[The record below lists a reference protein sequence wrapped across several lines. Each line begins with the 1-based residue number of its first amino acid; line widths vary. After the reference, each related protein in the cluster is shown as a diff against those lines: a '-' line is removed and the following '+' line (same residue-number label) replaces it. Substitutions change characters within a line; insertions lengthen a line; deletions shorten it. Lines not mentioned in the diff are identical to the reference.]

1 MLIKNHAAHSG
12 HAEAGMAGIKPGVR
26 ETMGCETKSP
36 IWLATV
42 GLNMFKQHSE
52 ATKTPQRGLTMAHG

>member
-12 HAEAGMAGIKPGVR
+12 HAEAGIAGIKPGVR

-42 GLNMFKQHSE
+42 GLNMFKQH
-52 ATKTPQRGLTMAHG
+52 K